1 MSAKAGTSTTSPE
14 FVDTK
19 GQPPDM
25 NSRGYKLSPTNTQQ
39 FSTRNK

>member
-1 MSAKAGTSTTSPE
+1 MSAKAGASITSPE

-25 NSRGYKLSPTNTQQ
+25 NGRGYKLSPANTQQ
-39 FSTRNK
+39 FSRRNK